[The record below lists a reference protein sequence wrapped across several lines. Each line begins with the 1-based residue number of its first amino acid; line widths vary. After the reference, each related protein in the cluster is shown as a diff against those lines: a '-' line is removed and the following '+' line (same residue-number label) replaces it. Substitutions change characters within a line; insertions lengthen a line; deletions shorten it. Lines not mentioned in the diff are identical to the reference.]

1 MKRIEKRFAQ
11 LKEKREKALVAYLTA
26 GYPDLETTR
35 DLIPALDAAGVDV
48 LELGVPFSDP
58 TADGPAIQ
66 RASQR
71 ALRNGTTLSRILSLV
86 GDLRPSTDLPIVLF
100 SYYNPIHAYGTQR
113 FAREAAAAGAD
124 GVLVVDLPAEEAGE
138 LRKHTD
144 PAGLDFISLV
154 APTTGAE
161 RARQIVKGASGFIYY
176 ISLTGVTGTGRP
188 QVEEI
193 RKNVSRIKTMTRVP
207 VVAGFGVSTPAQ
219 AREIGAEADGV
230 VVGSAFIRLIEEQ
243 AEKRVPSE
251 AVYAF
256 ARKLKKALM
265 KG

>member
-48 LELGVPFSDP
+48 LELGVSFSDP

-161 RARQIVKGASGFIYY
+161 RLSSG
-176 ISLTGVTGTGRP
+176 LGGC
-188 QVEEI
+188 
-193 RKNVSRIKTMTRVP
+193 
-207 VVAGFGVSTPAQ
+207 
-219 AREIGAEADGV
+219 
-230 VVGSAFIRLIEEQ
+230 
-243 AEKRVPSE
+243 
-251 AVYAF
+251 
-256 ARKLKKALM
+256 
-265 KG
+265 

>member
-11 LKEKREKALVAYLTA
+11 LKERREKALVAYLTA

-35 DLIPALDAAGVDV
+35 DFIPALDAAGVDV
-48 LELGVPFSDP
+48 LELGIPFSDP
-58 TADGPAIQ
+58 TADGPVIQ
-66 RASQR
+66 RASQK
-71 ALRNGTTLSRILSLV
+71 ALRNGTTLSRILGLV
-86 GDLRPSTDLPIVLF
+86 KDLRPSTDLPIVLF
-100 SYYNPIHAYGTQR
+100 SYYNPVHAYGTQR

-138 LRKHTD
+138 LKKHTD

-161 RARQIVKGASGFIYY
+161 RARKIVKGASGFIYY

-193 RKNVSRIKTMTRVP
+193 RKNVRRIKTMTRVP

-243 AEKRVPSE
+243 AGKRAPAE
-251 AVYAF
+251 PVYAF
-256 ARKLKKALM
+256 ARALKKALM